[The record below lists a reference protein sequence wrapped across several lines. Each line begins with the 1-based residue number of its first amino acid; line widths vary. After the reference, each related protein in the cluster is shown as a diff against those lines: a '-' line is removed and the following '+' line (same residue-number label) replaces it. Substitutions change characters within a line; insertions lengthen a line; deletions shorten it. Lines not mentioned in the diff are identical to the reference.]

1 MAVIF
6 LWHLYKYLRCVTFL
20 GDCNLQNHV
29 SKWVKTQYVFG
40 FGWTC
45 IWRFAFSS
53 FCFILFFLAH
63 ISALGDKVHCSCTV
77 EHYSRT
83 IEPWFLTFLCTQV
96 GLVHCSRDPQT
107 SLFSKFFIENESHS
121 TIHTFKNYFA
131 TVFSVFS
138 KISCIQTYP

>member
-1 MAVIF
+1 MSRFWEIAIC
-6 LWHLYKYLRCVTFL
+6 KITCRSGLRLSMCLDLDEPASGVL
-20 GDCNLQNHV
+20 
-29 SKWVKTQYVFG
+29 
-40 FGWTC
+40 
-45 IWRFAFSS
+45 RFPLFVL
-53 FCFILFFLAH
+53 FYFFFLAH

-107 SLFSKFFIENESHS
+107 SLFSKFFIKNESHS